1 MPHMGLPILRPGE
14 LRFPEAET
22 PGIRIESWS
31 NSARLLHVRGF
42 TRDGILSFE
51 HTTNADRS
59 RKAETFTLP
68 DWPQF
73 ITVYPDTA
81 PVRRGECYVRLTL
94 LAAGAPVGILSA
106 GYLTDSKT
114 ITWPPGTFEGFL
126 EGRGRVYVFLGDNP
140 AAGNEI
146 SLTVPTNAR
155 WRILMI
161 KLRLVTDATV
171 IDRRVRIVIQN
182 ENGVTTFAANAGAT
196 QPENSDYYYYFGPHL
211 PYLTSPVR
219 YTISYPMPTLELP
232 QGYIIKTS
240 TENLQAGDNYYRP
253 WIWVEE
259 WIEE

>member
-31 NSARLLHVRGF
+31 NAVRLLHVRGF

-51 HTTNADRS
+51 HTTNGDRS
-59 RKAETFTLP
+59 RKAEEFTLP

-114 ITWPPGTFEGFL
+114 ITWPPGMFEGFR
-126 EGRGRVYVFLGDNP
+126 EGPGLIRRVTGTNP

-146 SLTVPTNAR
+146 SETVPTNTIWRLLGVYLGLVTSGTVAER
-155 WRILMI
+155 RVNLVIDDGSVMFLELRAPVVQAENNNWNYYFFISDRSENIGNNVYVPLPADLILFQGWRI
-161 KLRLVTDATV
+161 R
-171 IDRRVRIVIQN
+171 
-182 ENGVTTFAANAGAT
+182 
-196 QPENSDYYYYFGPHL
+196 
-211 PYLTSPVR
+211 
-219 YTISYPMPTLELP
+219 
-232 QGYIIKTS
+232 TS
-240 TENLQAGDNYYRP
+240 TSNLQADDDFTAP
-253 WIWVEE
+253 ILIVEE